1 MSLGS
6 EVTRELRKRVPG
18 FSLAESVG
26 KAIFGQR
33 SEYKFNPWHPPGDF
47 RGPKA
52 RQEWEAKRAAMGL
65 PAYTTAE
72 GAAFK
77 KYQREGGSVKN
88 YTPGYLAKSSTV
100 MPGGGN
106 VENPSAYGSYPVL
119 IDRAGY
125 PTGAAGGGGR
135 YRKSRRKVAGQAR
148 EPGARKRKAK
158 RRRNNMTALQRKYFG
173 KRKGKKG
180 KRRR

>member
-1 MSLGS
+1 MGLGS

-18 FSLAESVG
+18 FSLAESLG

-33 SEYKFNPWHPPGDF
+33 SHYDFNPWHPPGEF
-47 RGPKA
+47 RGPEA
-52 RQEWEAKRAAMGL
+52 RREWEKKRAAMGL

-77 KYQREGGSVKN
+77 KYQAEGGSVKN

-106 VENPSAYGSYPVL
+106 VENPGQVGIYPVL
-119 IDRAGY
+119 VDRAGY
-125 PTGAAGGGGR
+125 PTGGAGGGGR
-135 YRKSRRKVAGQAR
+135 YRKASRKRVSQAR
-148 EPGARKRKAK
+148 EPGARKRRAK

-173 KRKGKKG
+173 KRKRGGKK
-180 KRRR
+180 RRK